1 MEEIPRQQYVMLKEQ
16 LYQIRNLTYELD
28 NPLIMIKS
36 ALSKSIIVNDEI
48 YEEDFFNE
56 LRGDLNSINND
67 ITFVLIP
74 EINTKL

>member
-48 YEEDFFNE
+48 YEEEFFNE
-56 LRGDLNSINND
+56 LRGELNSINND

>member
-1 MEEIPRQQYVMLKEQ
+1 MEEATRQQYVMLKEQ
-16 LYQIRNLTYELD
+16 LYQIRNLTYEVD

-48 YEEDFFNE
+48 YEDEFLNE
-56 LRGDLNSINND
+56 LRSQLNSICND
-67 ITFVLIP
+67 ITYILIP